1 MLQEVQTCPETT
13 GNLAGEGLLSKKAV
27 KRKRRQDAMMAK
39 KKAKKEKERKE
50 KKELKTSEVGEP
62 AKDNLVSLME
72 RSQRKK
78 RQEENYLSLCDENFS
93 VIIDCRW
100 EDKHK
105 ERPLRS
111 LKQQIAFCYGSS
123 RKSPNPV
130 HIYVTSVGP
139 LLRESLEKTS
149 KNNWLAF
156 HSTEKDYTEIDQ
168 FVYPPVCMENDSS
181 GFKTMTTTMEEN
193 EGFVNDLSGLGMRKK
208 KLVYLTSDATETI
221 DTLHE
226 DCAYIIGGIVDRNSL
241 KGISYATA
249 CKQGIRTVKLPLK
262 ENYAMA
268 ATHVLTVNHVFDI
281 LLNYHRLKDW
291 KEAIELVLPPRKK
304 PVPRGLGEKGEV
316 GEERNE
322 GDEEVGEE

>member
-1 MLQEVQTCPETT
+1 M
-13 GNLAGEGLLSKKAV
+13 
-27 KRKRRQDAMMAK
+27 KRQRRQEAVLEK
-39 KKAKKEKERKE
+39 KKAKKER
-50 KKELKTSEVGEP
+50 KKELKNRDVGEEISET
-62 AKDNLVSLME
+62 KRENSVWLME
-72 RSQRKK
+72 RKQRKK
-78 RQEENYLSLCDENFS
+78 SIEENYLRLCDETFS

-139 LLRESLEKTS
+139 LLRASLEKTS

-156 HSTEKDYTEIDQ
+156 HPTEKDYTEIDQ

-181 GFKTMTTTMEEN
+181 GCKAMTTTMVEN
-193 EGFVNDLSGLGMRKK
+193 EGCVNSLSGLGMRKK

-241 KGISYATA
+241 KGISYETA

-262 ENYAMA
+262 ENYTMT

-291 KEAIELVLPPRKK
+291 KEAIELVLPPRKNAVA
-304 PVPRGLGEKGEV
+304 VPHGIGEKGEV
-316 GEERNE
+316 GEEGNEVEVGNE
-322 GDEEVGEE
+322 GDEEVGDEEVGDEEVGEE